1 MPCSRQKYCKKISNY
16 LICEIFL
23 KTDYRNKFRFISK
36 KINNKINK
44 DLNLLTALQ
53 NII

>member
-1 MPCSRQKYCKKISNY
+1 MHKIKHYKKNSNY

-23 KTDYRNKFRFISK
+23 KTDYRNKCRFIST